1 MCVCVRRIW
10 RMTITRSAFPTPS
23 GKQGFRQ
30 RRKWEKILFILDST
44 KRPRKKK
51 YIYRERERE
60 RVVSVGEVYWT
71 RSKTAFLAKSGWGK
85 RCRIRAAKCVISDHN
100 SLLLLGLGEA
110 TLSRLSGSS
119 LFRFFSPLDLMLQVL
134 ERSSEGLG
142 VLARPQPRI
151 PNGKALDIA
160 FPPSLVEG

>member
-1 MCVCVRRIW
+1 MKFRPLYFCVWRR
-10 RMTITRSAFPTPS
+10 
-23 GKQGFRQ
+23 
-30 RRKWEKILFILDST
+30 
-44 KRPRKKK
+44 
-51 YIYRERERE
+51 
-60 RVVSVGEVYWT
+60 V
-71 RSKTAFLAKSGWGK
+71 TAFLAKSGWGK

-100 SLLLLGLGEA
+100 SLLLPGLGEA

-160 FPPSLVEG
+160 FPRSLVEG